1 MTALERSTLPGKA
14 LSIVLVLALA
24 ACAGRVPDPVEVV
37 QPTDPELSCEQLA
50 DKIVQ
55 NDGLI
60 GALAKDQQSKDAQ
73 NVAAFVIGIFTFGI
87 GFIAADLQ
95 ETAKKETAA
104 LVGRNEHLTELAT
117 ERGCEQIEVTT

>member
-1 MTALERSTLPGKA
+1 MRKTIAIG
-14 LSIVLVLALA
+14 IILALA

-37 QPTDPELSCEQLA
+37 QPTDPELTCEELN